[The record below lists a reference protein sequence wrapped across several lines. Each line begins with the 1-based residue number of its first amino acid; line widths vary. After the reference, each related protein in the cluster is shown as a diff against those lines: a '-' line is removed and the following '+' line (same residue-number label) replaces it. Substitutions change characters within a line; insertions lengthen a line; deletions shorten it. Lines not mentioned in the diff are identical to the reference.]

1 MPLKITFG
9 LSLVWSLI
17 VASHYAL
24 LLIGAPSTYRATLLG
39 LAFCFVISSIAA
51 LQRYRWAVILVL
63 LFTIAVI
70 VRWSPMVVVN
80 YWLYLVRDPV
90 YLDSPA
96 TIQVVNRQALLFVV
110 PAVML
115 LVQYVYQ
122 WRRIGG
128 WLETPRAAAQLI
140 NQADR

>member
-9 LSLVWSLI
+9 VSLVWSLV

-24 LLIGAPSTYRATLLG
+24 LLIGAPSTYRAILLG
-39 LAFCFVISSIAA
+39 LAICFAISSIAA
-51 LQRYRWAVILVL
+51 LQRYRWAVFLVL
-63 LFTIAVI
+63 LFTVAVV

-80 YWLYLVRDPV
+80 YWLYLMGDSV

-110 PAVML
+110 PAVVL

-122 WRRIGG
+122 WRRIRS
-128 WLETPRAAAQLI
+128 WPKAPRAATQLVHR
-140 NQADR
+140 ADR